1 MSMNKVTLLGRLSLE
16 PELKEASSGSQTCQF
31 SLATNES
38 WTDKNGEKKDR
49 VEYHR
54 IVCWGPLALNCKQY
68 LKKGDKALIEG
79 SLHTRSWEDESGEK
93 KFITEITANMVHF
106 LSENSRFEIPA
117 ETKKTQSPAQKPL
130 PPKSSQKPQSQYQN
144 RTRPY

>member
-1 MSMNKVTLLGRLSLE
+1 MSMNKVTLLGRLSLD

-54 IVCWGPLALNCKQY
+54 IVCWGSVATNCKQY

-106 LSENSRFEIPA
+106 LSETSRSEIPA
-117 ETKKTQSPAQKPL
+117 EPKREQAPVKKPYPSKTFS
-130 PPKSSQKPQSQYQN
+130 KPQSQYQN
-144 RTRPY
+144 RQRA